1 MGGIQ
6 TWRTSSAGFEPTTF
20 GSGGR
25 RSVQLSYEDNSLL
38 SARVKSIR
46 GQCGVKRPPE
56 IPPFSRDFPHF
67 RLFSHPRG
75 RPGGPARDAPAATTP
90 PTSTDN

>member
-25 RSVQLSYEDNSLL
+25 RSVQLSYE
-38 SARVKSIR
+38 R
-46 GQCGVKRPPE
+46 
-56 IPPFSRDFPHF
+56 RDTRRAVF
-67 RLFSHPRG
+67 RF
-75 RPGGPARDAPAATTP
+75 RPGASMPQWQV
-90 PTSTDN
+90 STGRAEPDGVS